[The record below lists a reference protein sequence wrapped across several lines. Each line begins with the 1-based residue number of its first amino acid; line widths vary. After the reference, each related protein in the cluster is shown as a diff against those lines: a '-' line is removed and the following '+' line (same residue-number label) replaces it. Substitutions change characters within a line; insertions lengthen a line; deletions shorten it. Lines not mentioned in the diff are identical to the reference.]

1 LKAVNRWIGE
11 GGRQHVSLVG
21 APDADILAEAIKILQ
36 KRIAAGTAIF
46 LVKVKAHREQPAN
59 KTADIIEDQAIS
71 DLKLGKEWGK
81 GTKKQWKKTCREA
94 GKVTY

>member
-1 LKAVNRWIGE
+1 
-11 GGRQHVSLVG
+11 
-21 APDADILAEAIKILQ
+21 
-36 KRIAAGTAIF
+36 